1 MPQSK
6 GLAVPLD
13 EEEKPRKLK
22 MMIALVFLTIWTVLL
37 VAQVESRAETSAPM
51 GKKGKENMEKSAISD
66 SLLVVWTSGDREV
79 ARKMVFM
86 YCKNA
91 KLKNW
96 WSRVR
101 LVIWGP
107 SAQLLASDKFLQD
120 ELEDLKTAG
129 VELQACKACA
139 DLYGVADKLKSLGIE
154 VLYIGGAFTEMLKTG
169 WTCLTF

>member
-6 GLAVPLD
+6 ALAVPLD
-13 EEEKPRKLK
+13 KEEKPKKLK
-22 MMIALVFLTIWTVLL
+22 MMIALVFLTIWTVMMA
-37 VAQVESRAETSAPM
+37 AQVETRAETSDPI
-51 GKKGKENMEKSAISD
+51 GKKGKEDMEKSAVPD

-79 ARKMVFM
+79 AQKMVFM
-86 YCKNA
+86 YCKNS

-107 SAQLLASDKFLQD
+107 SAQLLAKDKDLQN
-120 ELEDLKTAG
+120 ELEELKAAG

-139 DLYGVADKLKSLGIE
+139 DLYGVTDQLRSLGIE
-154 VLYIGGAFTEMLKTG
+154 VIYMGAPLTEMLKTG

>member
-6 GLAVPLD
+6 ALAVPLD
-13 EEEKPRKLK
+13 KEEKPRKLK
-22 MMIALVFLTIWTVLL
+22 MMTALVFLTIWTVLM
-37 VAQVESRAETSAPM
+37 VAQVETRAETFDPM
-51 GKKGKENMEKSAISD
+51 GKKGEESMEKSAVSD

-79 ARKMVFM
+79 AQKMVFM
-86 YCKNA
+86 YCKNS

-101 LVIWGP
+101 LIIWGP
-107 SAQLLASDKFLQD
+107 SAQLLAKDKDLQG
-120 ELEDLKTAG
+120 ELEELKAAG

-139 DLYGVADKLKSLGIE
+139 DLYGVADKLKSLGVE
-154 VLYIGGAFTEMLKTG
+154 VLYIGGPFTEMLKTG